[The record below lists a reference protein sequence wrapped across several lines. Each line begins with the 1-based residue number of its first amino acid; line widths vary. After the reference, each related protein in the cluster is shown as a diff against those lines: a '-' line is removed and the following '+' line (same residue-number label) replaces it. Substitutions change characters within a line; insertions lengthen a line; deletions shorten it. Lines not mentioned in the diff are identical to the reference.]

1 VAPITGRSLVLANEE
16 AWQQG
21 NPLAT
26 ATFAAEMA
34 ILAIGSMLAEK
45 KPPHIRGL
53 LLTIAGLSAFVI
65 LRSGSRGQ
73 LLAAMAG
80 IVVVSFAVLNGAR
93 RRNFLFAFIPACVLL
108 AAVVFLKDAFI
119 EATGMTWVE
128 KRWSVEQMQEHA
140 MNYRLTTASALLSEF
155 VSAASRN
162 PLVLLGGTGA
172 ASSYQL
178 IGFYCHVVPVEALC
192 EYGIVGAAL
201 YLMITWATFQS
212 IRMML
217 KAKGIT
223 SADKTPIALLA
234 GLFTV
239 YFLLTFKQGSLL
251 GHTEYF
257 AAAMIVG
264 RLRLATLGV
273 PRRASPVA
281 ARSAAAQY
289 SPATVP
295 GLPQFAGPPLN
306 LPSR

>member
-1 VAPITGRSLVLANEE
+1 
-16 AWQQG
+16 
-21 NPLAT
+21 
-26 ATFAAEMA
+26 
-34 ILAIGSMLAEK
+34 
-45 KPPHIRGL
+45 
-53 LLTIAGLSAFVI
+53 
-65 LRSGSRGQ
+65 
-73 LLAAMAG
+73 
-80 IVVVSFAVLNGAR
+80 
-93 RRNFLFAFIPACVLL
+93 
-108 AAVVFLKDAFI
+108 
-119 EATGMTWVE
+119 
-128 KRWSVEQMQEHA
+128 